1 MTVGNIKIEYA
12 SLWVQ
17 IWGALL
23 DMISPQVAKEVG
35 NWIGLVEEVEW
46 KQHQDD
52 LNFLMRVRVALPIA
66 KLIRKGAFIVG
77 LDGVHTWV
85 KFKYE

>member
-1 MTVGNIKIEYA
+1 M
-12 SLWVQ
+12 
-17 IWGALL
+17 
-23 DMISPQVAKEVG
+23 
-35 NWIGLVEEVEW
+35 EEVEW
-46 KQHQDD
+46 KQRQDD

-66 KLIRKGAFIVG
+66 KLIRRGAFIVG